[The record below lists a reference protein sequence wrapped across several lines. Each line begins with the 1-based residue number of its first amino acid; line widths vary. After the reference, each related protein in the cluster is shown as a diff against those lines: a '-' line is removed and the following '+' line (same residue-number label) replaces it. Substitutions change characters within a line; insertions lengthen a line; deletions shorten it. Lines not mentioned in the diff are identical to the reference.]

1 MKYLRAL
8 DARRVEWRGRVSDRW
23 QSLARA
29 HRFGILLVLAA
40 SLYIVPLMSI
50 PFLTIGDTQNKLYY
64 PVCSYVLVALGLNV
78 VVGRAGLLDLGYVAF
93 FAVGAYTVAVLGTAH
108 GSLPWLVCVPIGVA
122 VAMGSGA
129 LLGAPTLR
137 LRGDYLAIV
146 TLGFGEL
153 IRTIARNVHW
163 LGAADGISGL
173 SKPPSIGFLKFDVL
187 HPRPY
192 YWLALTV
199 IYFVVFGIRRLER
212 SRVGRAW
219 TAIREDEDAAEI
231 MGVPIF
237 RYKLWA
243 FAIGAAVGG
252 LAGTIYGGYVDAV
265 TPETFIVQL
274 SIFFLAAVVI
284 GGSGN
289 MPGVIL
295 GAIVIS
301 YLPERFRWL
310 QDKRIFLFGLALVVM
325 MALRPQGILPARR
338 HREVETSVEQ
348 PDFPGLAG
356 ADLSESLFGPP
367 PEGHDG

>member
-1 MKYLRAL
+1 MIQLREL
-8 DARRVEWRGRVSDRW
+8 DARRVAWRRRVTERW
-23 QSLARA
+23 SAQPQRIRIA
-29 HRFGILLVLAA
+29 ILVALAA
-40 SLYIVPLMSI
+40 SLYVLPLLAI
-50 PFLTIGDTQNKLYY
+50 PILTTSDTQNKLFY
-64 PVCSYVLVALGLNV
+64 PVGAYVLVALGLNV

-93 FAVGAYTVAVLGTAH
+93 FAVGAYTVAM
-108 GSLPWLVCVPIGVA
+108 VA
-122 VAMGSGA
+122 AMVSGA

-153 IRTIARNVHW
+153 VRTIARNLNW
-163 LGAADGISGL
+163 LGGADGISGL
-173 SKPPSIGFLKFDVL
+173 KKPPSVGFLKFDVL

-199 IYFVVFGIRRLER
+199 IYFIVFGVRRLED

-252 LAGTIYGGYVDAV
+252 LAGALYGGYVDAV
-265 TPETFIVQL
+265 TPDTFVLQL
-274 SIFFLAAVVI
+274 SIFFFAAVVI
-284 GGSGN
+284 GGAGN
-289 MPGVIL
+289 IPGVIL
-295 GAIVIS
+295 GAIVVS

-310 QDKRIFLFGLALVVM
+310 QDKRILLFGLALVVM
-325 MALRPQGILPARR
+325 MIFRPQGILPARR
-338 HREVETSVEQ
+338 RAAELAHASERTDVLT
-348 PDFPGLAG
+348 LAG
-356 ADLSESLFGPP
+356 ADLTEPVTEPL
-367 PEGHDG
+367 PEDDDG

>member
-1 MKYLRAL
+1 MIQLREL
-8 DARRVEWRGRVSDRW
+8 DARRVEWRRRVSVRW
-23 QSLARA
+23 AELRQSVRVA
-29 HRFGILLVLAA
+29 ILLALAA
-40 SLYIVPLMSI
+40 SLYVLPLLAI
-50 PFLTIGDTQNKLYY
+50 PILTTSDTQNKLFY
-64 PVCSYVLVALGLNV
+64 PVGAYVLVALGLNV

-108 GSLPWLVCVPIGVA
+108 ANLPYLVCLPI
-122 VAMGSGA
+122 AMVIAMVSGA
-129 LLGAPTLR
+129 ILGAPTLR

-153 IRTIARNVHW
+153 IRTIARNLDW
-163 LGAADGISGL
+163 LGGPDGISGL
-173 SKPPSIGFLKFDVL
+173 KKPPSVGFLKFDVL

-199 IYFVVFGIRRLER
+199 IYFIVFGVGRLEN

-252 LAGTIYGGYVDAV
+252 LAGGLYGGYVDAV
-265 TPETFIVQL
+265 TPETFVLQL

-284 GGSGN
+284 GGAGN
-289 MPGVIL
+289 MAGVIL
-295 GAIVIS
+295 GAIVVS

-310 QDKRIFLFGLALVVM
+310 QDKRILLFGLALVVM
-325 MALRPQGILPARR
+325 MIFRPQGILPARR
-338 HREVETSVEQ
+338 RAAELAPRVLTAPRSPHPCGAFRPHRP
-348 PDFPGLAG
+348 PDP
-356 ADLSESLFGPP
+356 
-367 PEGHDG
+367 